1 MIGREEWL
9 SAQYSVLGSMLLDD
23 SVVPKE
29 VQQLRVTD
37 FFGEGRTVYK
47 AMVQL
52 FQDGKPVDPVTVVH
66 TLGPGYR
73 ELIKQLLEITPSA
86 ARIDTYMQI
95 CREQAQLVTVR
106 EIAAKLQET
115 DSNEKARKLIEEA
128 AAMMVDKTAVK
139 IVSMED
145 AMRSFMDRHSG
156 QVQQYLTWPIGVLNE
171 VLYSEPGDFIIIGG
185 KPSAGKSA
193 FALQCA
199 AHWSKEMKVGFF
211 SLETGDGKL
220 FDRMMSSLAQIE
232 MGKLKKNNIS
242 DAEWNKICAMSA
254 EVVKRNLD
262 LIPASGMS
270 AADIRSVTVMNGY
283 QLIIIDYVQL
293 IAGSGGNRTE
303 EVTGISMALHRM
315 AQDLG
320 VTVVGLSQ
328 VRRQDP
334 KQKRN
339 MEASDLRE
347 SGQLEQDADAILLLE
362 LEQANNPGGNRKLF
376 IAKNKEG
383 ETPMTVLGFDGKF
396 QTFYKAQQTGSVIN
410 DMKAAANKAKRERA
424 MQARTVEDDGP
435 YEQEQIEML
444 PEGPPVPFED

>member
-1 MIGREEWL
+1 MIERDKWFE
-9 SAQYSVLGSMLLDD
+9 AQYGVLGSLLLDD
-23 SVVPKE
+23 GCVPKV
-29 VQQLRVTD
+29 VQQMRLSD
-37 FFGEGRTVYK
+37 FQGEARTVYK
-47 AMVQL
+47 AVLQL
-52 FQDGKPVDPVTVVH
+52 FQEGQPVDPVTVVH
-66 TLGPGYR
+66 ALGPGYR
-73 ELIKQLLEITPSA
+73 DLIKQLLEITPSA
-86 ARIDTYMQI
+86 ARIDTYMQL

-106 EIAAKLQET
+106 EIAAKLSAVE
-115 DSNEKARKLIEEA
+115 DNESARNLLEEA
-128 AAMMVDKTAVK
+128 AAMMVDKTSVK
-139 IVSMED
+139 VVTMD
-145 AMRSFMDRHSG
+145 AAMRSFYERHTG
-156 QVQQYLTWPIGVLNE
+156 EIKYLSWPIQVLNE

-199 AHWSKEMKVGFF
+199 DHWARNMKVGFF
-211 SLETGDGKL
+211 SLETSDGKL
-220 FDRMMSSLAQIE
+220 FDRLISSVAKIH
-232 MGKLKKNNIS
+232 MGDLKKNKIS
-242 DAEWNKICAMSA
+242 DQQWRELAALAPDIIGRK
-254 EVVKRNLD
+254 LD

-270 AADIRSVTVMNGY
+270 AADIRSMTVLNGY
-283 QLIIIDYVQL
+283 QIVIIDYIQL

-383 ETPMTVLGFDGKF
+383 ETPMTVLGFDGRH
-396 QTFYKAQQTGSVIN
+396 QTFYKAQQTGQVIGEL
-410 DMKAAANKAKRERA
+410 KAAANKAKRERHTESYA
-424 MQARTVEDDGP
+424 
-435 YEQEQIEML
+435 QEQFEML
-444 PEGPPVPFED
+444 PEGAPCPF